1 MAEYDIAIVGGG
13 LTGAALA
20 GLLKAR
26 GKSVVHFAPVME
38 KDFRTSALMMPT
50 VEFLQESGLCPDP
63 DALGY
68 PLRQIRII
76 DATNRLLRG
85 PEALFDSREA
95 GHEQFGYNFPN
106 ADLLPR
112 FQAFANDQ
120 PGEITK
126 VEARVGLIDRQDDG
140 VFVITDAHQNEHR
153 ARLLVG
159 ADGKKSMVRQQFSFE
174 FDEEQFAQSALV
186 CDFEF
191 ERSIGDCSIE
201 FHYENGP
208 FTLVPAHK
216 NKINLVW
223 LDQHKVLNEAL
234 ALSDEK
240 FEKLLEDKANHLFG
254 HAKLLTKRFVFPLSN
269 LHMRVAGKDGV
280 VLVGEAAHAFPPI
293 GAQGLNLGLRD
304 VESLIEAIDE
314 VSPQNQPLTR
324 ADADRVS
331 ALYAAKRKPDLIKT
345 GGFVDGLFKSL
356 LSDFLPAQLLR
367 LSGLWALKSVSPLRK
382 LAFKIGMG
390 R

>member
-50 VEFLQESGLCPDP
+50 VDFLKESGLCPDP
-63 DALGY
+63 DRLGY

-76 DATNRLLRG
+76 DATHRLLRG
-85 PEALFDSREA
+85 PETLFDSREA
-95 GHEQFGYNFPN
+95 GHTQFGYNFPN
-106 ADLLPR
+106 ADLLPQ
-112 FQAFANDQ
+112 FQAFADEQ
-120 PGEITK
+120 TGEITK
-126 VEARVGLIDRQDDG
+126 VDARVGLIDRQDDG
-140 VFVITDAHQNEHR
+140 VFVITDAHQNQHR

-159 ADGKKSMVRQQFSFE
+159 ADGKKSMVRQRFSFDCNE
-174 FDEEQFAQSALV
+174 ELFDQSALV

-191 ERSIGDCSIE
+191 ERTIGDCSVE

-208 FTLVPAHK
+208 FTLVPAHD

-223 LDQHKVLNEAL
+223 LDRHNVLDNAL
-234 ALSDEK
+234 ALADDA

-254 HAKLLTKRFVFPLSN
+254 HAKLLSKRFVFPLSN
-269 LHMRVAGKDGV
+269 LHLRVAGKDSV

-304 VESLIEAIDE
+304 VEALIEAIDE
-314 VSPQNQPLTR
+314 ISPNNQPLSKD
-324 ADADRVS
+324 DARRVS
-331 ALYAAKRKPDLIKT
+331 QIYATKRAPDLIKT

-367 LSGLWALKSVSPLRK
+367 LSGLWALKSASPLRK